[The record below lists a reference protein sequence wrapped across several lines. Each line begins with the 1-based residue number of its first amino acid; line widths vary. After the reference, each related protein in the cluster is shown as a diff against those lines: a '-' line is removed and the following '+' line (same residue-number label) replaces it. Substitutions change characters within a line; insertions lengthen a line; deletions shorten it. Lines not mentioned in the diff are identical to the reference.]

1 MSIKKT
7 ASAQW
12 KGSVKQGKG
21 NVSTESGAL
30 SSQPYG
36 FNTRFEGEAGTNPE
50 ELVGAAH
57 ASCFSMAF
65 SMMLGEAGFEPEQID
80 TQATV
85 TLEPDS
91 LTITSVHLKTSGRG
105 SGRLRQGR
113 SGRQGQLP
121 GFQTVYRLDHPGRD
135 SRKLRP
141 IRPIKEQQRNAQYA
155 GLLCNPARGIVWS
168 REHARRH
175 LSSVKRPALLGD
187 GAGRRPELLLESGC
201 LRAVGVIGRPSA
213 SIAQ

>member
-91 LTITSVHLKTSGRG
+91 LTITSVHLKTSARV
-105 SGRLRQGR
+105 
-113 SGRQGQLP
+113 P
-121 GFQTVYRLDHPGRD
+121 GADQAAFDKAAQDAKDNCPVSKLFTASITLD
-135 SRKLRP
+135 
-141 IRPIKEQQRNAQYA
+141 AT
-155 GLLCNPARGIVWS
+155 
-168 REHARRH
+168 
-175 LSSVKRPALLGD
+175 
-187 GAGRRPELLLESGC
+187 LES
-201 LRAVGVIGRPSA
+201 
-213 SIAQ
+213 